1 MTSTS
6 QVDIST
12 LYRRHVALVRGCAL
26 RILGEPAAAEDVAQ
40 EAFIRFLQHRER
52 SGSEQDT
59 AAFLYRTSTNL
70 ALNRLRDARRRHGL
84 HEARRVSASDEE
96 PRSPH
101 SPEDGLA
108 LRKVL
113 AEADPEQAQ
122 IAACYFIHGME
133 HEEIAELLGVPRR
146 TVGRRLEKFR
156 AHAELML
163 RGEGRKEAGHG
174 G

>member
-1 MTSTS
+1 MTSAA
-6 QVDIST
+6 QADISA

-40 EAFIRFLQHRER
+40 EVFIRFLKHRER
-52 SGSEQDT
+52 SGSERDT
-59 AAFLYRTSTNL
+59 AAFLYRTSTHL
-70 ALNRLRDARRRHGL
+70 ALNRLRDARRRQGL
-84 HEARRVSASDEE
+84 HEAHAPDTGLEGAR
-96 PRSPH
+96 

-133 HEEIAELLGVPRR
+133 HEEIAELLGLPRR

-156 AHAELML
+156 AHAERML
-163 RGEGRKEAGHG
+163 EGVPRKEAPHG

>member
-1 MTSTS
+1 MTPTS
-6 QVDIST
+6 SLDIST

-40 EAFIRFLQHRER
+40 EAFIRYLQHRER
-52 SGSEQDT
+52 SGEEQDT

-70 ALNRLRDARRRHGL
+70 ALNRLRDARRRQGL
-84 HEARRVSASDEE
+84 HEAHLSHEE
-96 PRSPH
+96 PASAR

-113 AEADPEQAQ
+113 AEADPELAQ

-133 HEEIAELLGVPRR
+133 HEEIAGVLGVPRR

-163 RGEGRKEAGHG
+163 QDVRRKEAGHG

>member
-1 MTSTS
+1 MTPMS

-70 ALNRLRDARRRHGL
+70 ALNRLRDARRRQGL
-84 HEARRVSASDEE
+84 HDAHLPDEE

-133 HEEIAELLGVPRR
+133 HEEIAGLLGVPRR

-156 AHAELML
+156 AHAEHML
-163 RGEGRKEAGHG
+163 RGEGRKAAGHG

>member
-1 MTSTS
+1 MTPTP
-6 QVDIST
+6 QVDLSS
-12 LYRRHVALVRGCAL
+12 LYRRHVAMVRGCAL
-26 RILGEPAAAEDVAQ
+26 RILGEPSAAEDVAQ

-52 SGSEQDT
+52 SGGEQDT

-70 ALNRLRDARRRHGL
+70 ALNRLRDARRRKGL
-84 HEARRVSASDEE
+84 QEAHLPDAE
-96 PRSPH
+96 PHSPH

-133 HEEIAELLGVPRR
+133 HEEIAGLLGLPRR
-146 TVGRRLEKFR
+146 TVGRRLAKFR
-156 AHAELML
+156 AHAEHML
-163 RGEGRKEAGHG
+163 QGVRRKEAGHG

>member
-1 MTSTS
+1 MATTAPL
-6 QVDIST
+6 DISA
-12 LYRRHVALVRGCAL
+12 LYRRHISLVRGCAL
-26 RILGEPAAAEDVAQ
+26 RVLREPAAAEDVAQ
-40 EAFIRFLQHRER
+40 EVFIRFLRHRER

-59 AAFLYRTSTNL
+59 AAFLYRTSTHL
-70 ALNRLRDARRRHGL
+70 ALNRLRDARRRDTL
-84 HEARRVSASDEE
+84 RSAAVPESE
-96 PRSPH
+96 PESPH

-133 HEEIAELLGVPRR
+133 HEEIAEVLGLPRR
-146 TVGRRLEKFR
+146 TIGRRLEKFR
-156 AHAELML
+156 EHAERML
-163 RGEGRKEAGHG
+163 QDAQRKESGHG